1 MPAAATEPEFPQ
13 DVSISDELLMNIQR
27 LRRSSSPDLPSTVIK
42 LETAEGC
49 KVYLIGTAHFSKESQ
64 EDVEKVCCQYS
75 THGFIKLLPRSL
87 ARLLIGK
94 IYFWCYWFSEF
105 HSKIILKVIAK
116 NSFNLCNYSLILV
129 LSLINDLCFCLLQ
142 TIQAVQ
148 PDIVLVELCKSR
160 VDILKYDEEF
170 LLREAKNIDMQK
182 LKLAVKQV
190 SKVIVLKCCW
200 QWRPW
205 SIEPNTEFLTMFYFC
220 LYLPEILLSNFQ
232 LLILNFCFCFCF
244 LFFFKSHCPH
254 PFSSQK
260 KPLLSNSVV
269 KQAKPNILIR
279 KRLN

>member
-1 MPAAATEPEFPQ
+1 MPAAAAEPEFPQ

-49 KVYLIGTAHFSKESQ
+49 EVYLVGTAHFSKESQ

-94 IYFWCYWFSEF
+94 IYRYFWCYWFSEF

-190 SKVIVLKCCW
+190 SKVIVVKCCW

-205 SIEPNTEFLTMFYFC
+205 SIESLT
-220 LYLPEILLSNFQ
+220 
-232 LLILNFCFCFCF
+232 LNFWPCFIFAFIC
-244 LFFFKSHCPH
+244 LKFFF
-254 PFSSQK
+254 
-260 KPLLSNSVV
+260 
-269 KQAKPNILIR
+269 LIF
-279 KRLN
+279 NY

>member
-1 MPAAATEPEFPQ
+1 MPAAAAEPEFPQ

-49 KVYLIGTAHFSKESQ
+49 KVYLVGTAHFSKESQ

-105 HSKIILKVIAK
+105 HSKIILKVIAR

-244 LFFFKSHCPH
+244 LFFFKSRCAH

>member
-1 MPAAATEPEFPQ
+1 M
-13 DVSISDELLMNIQR
+13 
-27 LRRSSSPDLPSTVIK
+27 
-42 LETAEGC
+42 
-49 KVYLIGTAHFSKESQ
+49 
-64 EDVEKVCCQYS
+64 
-75 THGFIKLLPRSL
+75 
-87 ARLLIGK
+87 
-94 IYFWCYWFSEF
+94 
-105 HSKIILKVIAK
+105 LKK
-116 NSFNLCNYSLILV
+116 GFNLCNYSLILV

-190 SKVIVLKCCW
+190 SKVIVVKLMLLTVKALEH
-200 QWRPW
+200 R
-205 SIEPNTEFLTMFYFC
+205 EPNTEFLTMFYFC

-269 KQAKPNILIR
+269 KQPKPNILIR

>member
-1 MPAAATEPEFPQ
+1 MPAAAAEPEFPQ

-49 KVYLIGTAHFSKESQ
+49 KVYLVGTAHFSKESQ

-87 ARLLIGK
+87 ASLLIGK

-105 HSKIILKVIAK
+105 HSKIILKVIAR

-244 LFFFKSHCPH
+244 LFFFKSHCAH